1 MFGPFKKEKPMMGL
15 TSLGGGGTNIAL
27 GGAALV
33 QSATG
38 GDKYV
43 EGSYTIHKYLSST
56 PAPES
61 TFVNDGTVPISA
73 TYIAVGGGGGSN
85 SGHGGAGG
93 GGGVLTNIPGLMPA
107 TTAIPDIPAGTTV
120 PITVG
125 AGGAADDPGADSVIA
140 HPGGSLTA
148 IGGGKGAGLWE
159 AGGNGGSGGGGAY
172 ASPGGGSGTAGQGND
187 GGAGHVDAPYGGG
200 GGGGGAGAT
209 GGASP
214 QGGSNIGGKG
224 GTGVTIPTIFQ
235 QSGKEPSPFG
245 WDIAGG
251 GGGSNAGNILGYGG
265 GGGNG
270 SPGNPSN
277 PIASRMGYG
286 AGWGGSPNPGNPGPE
301 RMGGAGTDNTGGG
314 GGGGGVGMPPGPGW
328 DGGSGLV
335 LIAYETA

>member
-1 MFGPFKKEKPMMGL
+1 MINNWFPKLAPLLGL

-27 GGAALV
+27 GGASLV

-43 EGSYTIHKYLSST
+43 EGSYTIHKYLNTT
-56 PAPES
+56 PSPES
-61 TFVNDGTVPISA
+61 TFVNDGTADITVSH
-73 TYIAVGGGGGSN
+73 YIAVGGGGGSN

-107 TTAIPDIPAGTTV
+107 TTAIPDIPAGSRV

-125 AGGAADDPGADSVIA
+125 AGGGQGAVGSNSVIA
-140 HPGGSLTA
+140 HPAGQLTA
-148 IGGGKGAGLWE
+148 AGGGYGAGLWA

-172 ASPGGGSGTAGQGND
+172 NSPGGGEGTAGQGND
-187 GGAGHVDAPYGGG
+187 GGSGHPNAPYGGG
-200 GGGGGAGAT
+200 GGGGGAGGA

-214 QGGSNIGGKG
+214 QGGSNVGGKG

-235 QSGKEPSPFG
+235 QTGKEPSPFG

-251 GGGSNAGNILGYGG
+251 GGGSNSGNIHGYGG

-277 PIASRMGYG
+277 PIASRMG
-286 AGWGGSPNPGNPGPE
+286 
-301 RMGGAGTDNTGGG
+301 
-314 GGGGGVGMPPGPGW
+314 
-328 DGGSGLV
+328 
-335 LIAYETA
+335 